1 MRALLHDGGSVEEDG
16 QGGAS
21 SNSSNSSNTTATQQ
35 GGQGPHEHIYTHEHE
50 PIFEFTSWNEGL
62 DFFDLPAS
70 VAGGETARYCG
81 DAVVDSGE
89 DCDDGTGNG
98 PAFRCR
104 CRSPAFSLT
113 LFSFHSLSAPPPPT
127 PSLSVSHLRVPFRAL
142 PLPLLCARCTVR
154 SSGDKKVRC
163 VRAFSHTMH
172 ASLQESRRRF
182 VILL

>member
-1 MRALLHDGGSVEEDG
+1 MPAILHDGGSVEEDG
-16 QGGAS
+16 QGGA
-21 SNSSNSSNTTATQQ
+21 SSNSSNTTATQQ

-50 PIFEFTSWNEGL
+50 PIFEFTSWDQGL

-104 CRSPAFSLT
+104 CRSLSFSLT
-113 LFSFHSLSAPPPPT
+113 LFSFHSLCPPPPPPPPSFCLSLT
-127 PSLSVSHLRVPFRAL
+127 CVFPLAPSLSLS
-142 PLPLLCARCTVR
+142 CARGTVR

-172 ASLQESRRRF
+172 ASLKERRRRF